1 MLHSTYLLFPLP
13 SHLSLH
19 SRPKVSKTNK
29 TIRFQQQNVKIFN
42 QQKKTVAT
50 KDVTKIDCPQT
61 KLHWP
66 TKGSFK
72 LSSSVKYQQWD
83 NFTERQ
89 IMQSTS
95 ALKEYPLKRIFPMKL
110 FLCFQPF
117 KPPPPTQ
124 TTRPKQQNYNPISPP
139 TNTIDSQPNN
149 SNKTITTQQ

>member
-61 KLHWP
+61 KLH
-66 TKGSFK
+66 
-72 LSSSVKYQQWD
+72 
-83 NFTERQ
+83 
-89 IMQSTS
+89 
-95 ALKEYPLKRIFPMKL
+95 
-110 FLCFQPF
+110 
-117 KPPPPTQ
+117 
-124 TTRPKQQNYNPISPP
+124 
-139 TNTIDSQPNN
+139 
-149 SNKTITTQQ
+149 